1 MTLFIRSIKLAVFQL
16 YITRITSHSN
26 ALFHIKKIS
35 HECMEQIKPHDQLT
49 MYIHLTE
56 SKMLI
61 FTYMYTLF
69 GGVYTS
75 LETEKTYRRSNRAVR
90 VFMVLKKNNMFLQ

>member
-1 MTLFIRSIKLAVFQL
+1 
-16 YITRITSHSN
+16 
-26 ALFHIKKIS
+26 
-35 HECMEQIKPHDQLT
+35 MEQVKRHDQLT

-75 LETEKTYRRSNRAVR
+75 LDTEKTYRRSDGAVR
-90 VFMVLKKNNMFLQ
+90 VFMLLKKHMFLQ